1 MNTAF
6 HEAEPALQDTPAR
19 TMQRPVRYAV
29 VGAGWISQAAFLPGV
44 AHSGNSVVT
53 ALVTGD
59 ATKANEAVARN
70 GGQVTEVSTLP
81 ADESVAAPS
90 NQLAAGDQAPT
101 NR

>member
-1 MNTAF
+1 MKNL
-6 HEAEPALQDTPAR
+6 ALII
-19 TMQRPVRYAV
+19 PVLLFAP
-29 VGAGWISQAAFLPGV
+29 I
-44 AHSGNSVVT
+44 
-53 ALVTGD
+53 ALVACQPKGD

-81 ADESVAAPS
+81 ADESSATPS